1 MGSPM
6 PAQIAPTGAEGEQMK
21 VLVSGAG
28 LAGLTVAY
36 WLRRYGFAPTV
47 VERAPSLLTGG
58 YKIDVRGTALQVLRR
73 MGIHDAVVAAAT
85 DMQGAVLVDRDGK
98 VINKISGDEFGH
110 RVGEDVE
117 IVRGTLCQ
125 ILMDHIPDAEF
136 IFGDT
141 IRAISQ
147 SSDGVQVEL
156 AKHGP
161 REFDLVIGA
170 DGLHS
175 NVRALVFGDESRFVR
190 ELGLYLCV
198 YTVPNYLNLDRLE
211 MQYTE
216 LGRVAAIWSSRGD
229 ANAKA
234 CFGFVAPARVDLRD
248 RSQQQQVLENV
259 YEGIAWEVP
268 RLLEMMPGAPDF
280 YFDAAAQI
288 CMDHWSRGRVALV
301 GDAGYC
307 ASPMSG
313 QGTSLAL
320 IGAYV
325 LAGELAAASGA
336 YQTAFQ
342 QYEEEMRPYVL
353 LNQALGIKSANLMK
367 SKEKK
372 SVFMW
377 LLEQVLR
384 IAPGRMIQF
393 FINRSTRRIHQAANA
408 ITLKDYSSCVHAR

>member
-1 MGSPM
+1 MR
-6 PAQIAPTGAEGEQMK
+6 
-21 VLVSGAG
+21 VLISGAG
-28 LAGLTVAY
+28 IAGLTAAY
-36 WLRRYGFAPTV
+36 WLRRYGFTPTI

-73 MGIHDAVVAAAT
+73 MGIHDAVVAAST
-85 DMQGAVLVDRDGK
+85 DMQGALLVDRDGK
-98 VINKISGDEFGH
+98 VINRMSGDAFGH

-125 ILMDHIPDAEF
+125 ILMDHISDAEF
-136 IFGDT
+136 IFGDS
-141 IRAISQ
+141 IQAISQ
-147 SSDGVQVEL
+147 SPDGVQVEFTKNSL
-156 AKHGP
+156 

-175 NVRALVFGDESRFVR
+175 NVRGIVFGDESRFVR

-198 YTVPNYLNLDRLE
+198 YTVPNYLKLDRLE
-211 MQYTE
+211 MQYSE

-229 ANAKA
+229 AKAKA
-234 CFGFVAPARVDLRD
+234 CFGFAAPSVHIDLRD
-248 RSQQQQVLENV
+248 RAQQQQVLTNV
-259 YEGIAWEVP
+259 YEGIGWEVP
-268 RLLEMMPGAPDF
+268 RLLEMMPSAPDF

-288 CMDHWSRGRVALV
+288 CMAHWSLGRVVLV

-313 QGTSLAL
+313 QGTSLAF

-336 YQTAFQ
+336 HQTAFH
-342 QYEEEMRPYVL
+342 QYENEMRPFVMV
-353 LNQALGIKSANLMK
+353 NQALGIKSANLMK

-372 SVFMW
+372 NVFMW
-377 LLEQVLR
+377 LLEQTMR
-384 IAPGRMIQF
+384 IAPGRMIE
-393 FINRSTRRIHQAANA
+393 FIIDRSTRRIHRAANT
-408 ITLKDYSSCVHAR
+408 ITLKDYSFFLTPPMT

>member
-1 MGSPM
+1 LE
-6 PAQIAPTGAEGEQMK
+6 IAAHNFQTLSGRRHREDHMR
-21 VLVSGAG
+21 VLISGAG
-28 LAGLTVAY
+28 MAGLTVAY
-36 WLRRYGFAPTV
+36 WLRRYGFTPTI

-73 MGIHDAVVAAAT
+73 MGIHDAVVAAST
-85 DMQGAVLVDRDGK
+85 DMQGALLVDKDGK
-98 VINKISGDEFGH
+98 VVNKMSGDEFGH
-110 RVGEDVE
+110 RVGEDLE

-125 ILMDHIPDAEF
+125 ILMDHISDAEF
-136 IFGDT
+136 IFGDS
-141 IRAISQ
+141 IQAISQ
-147 SSDGVQVEL
+147 SSDSVRVEFT
-156 AKHGP
+156 KTSP
-161 REFDLVIGA
+161 REFDLAIGA

-175 NVRALVFGDESRFVR
+175 NVRRIVFGDESSFIRD
-190 ELGLYLCV
+190 LGLYLCV

-211 MQYTE
+211 MQYSE

-234 CFGFVAPARVDLRD
+234 CFGFAAPSVHIDLRD
-248 RSQQQQVLENV
+248 RAQQQQVLTNV
-259 YEGIAWEVP
+259 YAGIGWEIP
-268 RLLEMMPGAPDF
+268 RLLEMMPSAPDF

-288 CMDHWSRGRVALV
+288 CMTHWSQGRVVLV

-342 QYEEEMRPYVL
+342 QYEKEMRPFVM
-353 LNQALGIKSANLMK
+353 LNQALGIQSANLMK
-367 SKEKK
+367 SREKRN
-372 SVFMW
+372 VFTW
-377 LLEQVLR
+377 LLEQIMR
-384 IAPGRMIQF
+384 IAPGRMIEF

-408 ITLKDYSSCVHAR
+408 IALKDYSA